1 MNKIIKIYKVKSFA
15 HTPFCNA
22 NDLEYLEKN
31 GIEIT
36 ENIKDADILISQNLK
51 HLKPYFWK
59 YLGKKKYLVWT
70 LEPRFNTSFQSNKK
84 YLFGLVTCHFMN
96 IYTGD
101 VFTTGLTFHAHNI
114 NKILT
119 PLEGGFNISNKK
131 AVALMSYFRGPES
144 PELMRNG
151 ENIDLIS
158 LRSEIGLFGHERGL
172 IKIYGK
178 DWPNNISME
187 DSRQGEWK
195 LRKFQILNKYA
206 FNLCFE
212 NTISPNYITEKIWDS
227 IENYCLPI
235 YYGKGNNI
243 YNIFPKKSFLDYS
256 DFNNPRELFDYI
268 ENMTNLEYL
277 ERLNACIEVYNN
289 IAGKSQDLAWK
300 NRKGSLDAIV
310 SKSKKLMNS
319 SPI

>member
-84 YLFGLVTCHFMN
+84 FLFGLITCHFMN

-101 VFTTGLTFHAHNI
+101 VFTSGLTFHAHNI

-119 PLEGGFNISNKK
+119 PLEGDFNISNKK
-131 AVALMSYFRGPES
+131 AVALMSYFKGPES
-144 PELMRNG
+144 HELMRNG

-172 IKIYGK
+172 IDIYGK
-178 DWPNNISME
+178 GWPNNISME
-187 DSRQGEWK
+187 DSREGEWK

-243 YNIFPKKSFLDYS
+243 FNIFPKKSFLDYS

-268 ENMTNLEYL
+268 KSMNNLEYI
-277 ERLNACIEVYNN
+277 ERMNTCIEVYNN
-289 IAGKSQDLAWK
+289 IAGTSQDLAWK

-310 SKSKKLMNS
+310 SKSNKLMNS

>member
-1 MNKIIKIYKVKSFA
+1 MNNIIKIYKVKSFA
-15 HTPFCNA
+15 YTPFCNVK
-22 NDLEYLEKN
+22 DLEYLKKN

-36 ENIKDADILISQNLK
+36 ENIRDADILISQNLK

-59 YLGKKKYLVWT
+59 YLRNKKYLVWT
-70 LEPRFNTSFQSNKK
+70 LEPRFDTTFNSNKK
-84 YLFGLVTCHFMN
+84 YLFGLITCHFMN

-101 VFTTGLTFHAHNI
+101 VFTSGLTFHSHNI
-114 NKILT
+114 NKDLI
-119 PLEGGFNISNKK
+119 PIEESFNISNKK
-131 AVALMSYFRGPES
+131 TVALMSYFRGSES
-144 PELMRNG
+144 PRLMRNG
-151 ENIDLIS
+151 KNIDLIR

-172 IKIYGK
+172 IEIYGK
-178 DWPNNISME
+178 GWPNNISIE

-195 LRKFQILNKYA
+195 MRKFQILNKYA

-243 YNIFPKKSFLDYS
+243 YDIFPKKSFLDYS

-268 ENMTNLEYL
+268 ENMNNEEYI
-277 ERLNACIEVYNN
+277 ERLNTCIEVYNN
-289 IAGKSQDLAWK
+289 IANQNPDLAWEC
-300 NRKGSLDAIV
+300 RKGSLNAIV
-310 SKSKKLMNS
+310 AKSKKLMNS
-319 SPI
+319 LPI